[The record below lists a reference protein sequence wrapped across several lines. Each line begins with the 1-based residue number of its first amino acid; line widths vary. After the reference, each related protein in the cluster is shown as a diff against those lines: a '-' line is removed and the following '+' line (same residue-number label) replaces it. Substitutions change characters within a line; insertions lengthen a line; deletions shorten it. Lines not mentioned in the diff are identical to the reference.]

1 MTWVDDVVSEFG
13 RSMGFPRLQFD
24 DKGVVSLKFERL
36 GTVVLE
42 KLDET
47 VLIYMARE
55 LSPQD
60 TEAARRALAL
70 CHYKEQPPFPLQAAL
85 HRDQELVF
93 GLRIPARDFQL
104 PTLERAVSYL
114 DHVHQQAVKA

>member
-1 MTWVDDVVSEFG
+1 MTWVDDVVAEFG
-13 RSMGFPRLQFD
+13 KSMGLHRLQFD

-42 KLDET
+42 KLDGT
-47 VLIYMARE
+47 VLVYMARE
-55 LSPQD
+55 FEPHDSGI
-60 TEAARRALAL
+60 ARRALTL
-70 CHYKEQPPFPLQAAL
+70 CHYREQPPYPLQAAL

-114 DHVHQQAVKA
+114 DHVHQQARA